1 MSGGV
6 RAQSAPRPAPSP
18 FPRAQSAPSNRP
30 HMRTPA
36 PQPLPTSLSPAMVA
50 LMSEIVIKPAP
61 KPVKLRP
68 TQMQRPTAPSEGA
81 GTGLSSV
88 WAKPRQK
95 GQRAGPARIFNSQP
109 PPEPTVPSNGG
120 FFERLTAAEARDRL
134 DGSAGTTLPSAEALS
149 EYAARAHVAAEVA
162 RAERQAVAIA
172 EAEERRAEAALK
184 AKMEIPESQKKF
196 GWTSNSINT
205 ALLTKMDQF
214 TSRHED
220 QTRKILWTF
229 GTDPHLAD
237 APKKGQ
243 ARSSALKITP
253 DNFPRVCDRF
263 GIKCDKSQGA
273 EIFAKH
279 GLPAEGVSMQKL
291 SSKLIDNPL
300 DMAVVVREQA
310 RKIYGDVARPA
321 AAMRNAYPTSP
332 RKDRNPYQ
340 MSHMIAAGRSMSAKR
355 PEDSVAAALGN

>member
-1 MSGGV
+1 
-6 RAQSAPRPAPSP
+6 
-18 FPRAQSAPSNRP
+18 
-30 HMRTPA
+30 
-36 PQPLPTSLSPAMVA
+36 
-50 LMSEIVIKPAP
+50 
-61 KPVKLRP
+61 
-68 TQMQRPTAPSEGA
+68 
-81 GTGLSSV
+81 
-88 WAKPRQK
+88 
-95 GQRAGPARIFNSQP
+95 
-109 PPEPTVPSNGG
+109 
-120 FFERLTAAEARDRL
+120 
-134 DGSAGTTLPSAEALS
+134 
-149 EYAARAHVAAEVA
+149 
-162 RAERQAVAIA
+162 
-172 EAEERRAEAALK
+172 
-184 AKMEIPESQKKF
+184 MEIPESQKKF